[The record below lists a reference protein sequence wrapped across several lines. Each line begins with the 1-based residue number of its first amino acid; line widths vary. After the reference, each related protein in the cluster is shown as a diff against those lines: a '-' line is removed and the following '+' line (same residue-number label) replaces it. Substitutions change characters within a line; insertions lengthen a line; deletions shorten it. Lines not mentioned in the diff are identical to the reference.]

1 MLGRIILAV
10 AAGAMLCAGAL
21 AQPITIGLTGPFNGP
36 SGGFGYA
43 MRDGAKLAVAEINQA
58 GGIMGRPIVVI
69 ERDDNTLIE
78 TAERIARGMIKDDHV
93 VATVGF
99 ANTEVALAAE
109 KLYQEAE
116 IPVLNAV
123 ASGPQIVQRFMPPGA
138 KANYVFQMAADDTVQ
153 AGLIVREAITAR
165 HFKAPAIL
173 TDNTE
178 YGQSGRAEFE
188 KALNALDVKPAAE
201 ETFNVGDTDMTAQLS
216 RAKRGDADVILV
228 FGKAPE
234 LVAIANGMGV
244 LGWKLPIIGGWPL
257 STAPFMVDA
266 GFNGEGASM
275 PQTVIQAGNT
285 PKRAEFDAA
294 YLRTY
299 KVARIISVDCASQA
313 YDSVYLLKAAIEQA
327 GSTSGPKIRDA
338 LEHLGTTVEGVVTTY
353 DRPFSP
359 TDHEAISA
367 NIPIFGVV
375 RGRHVVAAHEI
386 DIDGARPLRTK

>member
-1 MLGRIILAV
+1 MLGRIILAL
-10 AAGAMLCAGAL
+10 AAGAAVSAGAL
-21 AQPITIGLTGPFNGP
+21 AQPIKIGLTGPFDGP
-36 SGGFGYA
+36 SGGVGYA
-43 MRDGAKLAVAEINQA
+43 LRDGAKLAVAEINQA
-58 GGIMGRPIVVI
+58 GGIMGRPVAVV
-69 ERDDNTLIE
+69 ERDDNAMIE
-78 TAERIARGMIKDDHV
+78 TAERIAREMIHDDHV

-99 ANTEVALAAE
+99 ANTAVALAAE
-109 KLYQEAE
+109 KLFQEAE

-123 ASGPQIVQRFMPPGA
+123 ASGPEIARRFMPPEAG
-138 KANYVFQMAADDTVQ
+138 ANYVFQMAANDDVQ
-153 AGLIVREAITAR
+153 AGLIAREAITAR

-173 TDNTE
+173 TDNTA
-178 YGQSGRAEFE
+178 YGQNGRAEFD
-188 KALNALDVKPAAE
+188 KALNALGVNPAAE
-201 ETFNVGDTDMTAQLS
+201 ETFNVGDTDMTTQLS

-234 LVAIANGMGV
+234 LVAIANGMAV

-257 STAPFMVDA
+257 STAPFMVGA

-299 KVARIISVDCASQA
+299 KVARIISVDCVAQS

-327 GSTSGPKIRDA
+327 GSTAGPKIRDA
-338 LEHLGTTVEGVVTTY
+338 LEHLGTKVEGVVTTY

-375 RGRHVVAAHEI
+375 RGRHVVAAHEN
-386 DIDGARPLRTK
+386 DIEGAQPVRLK